1 MKRTIATGTVL
12 LVLLVAG
19 GVLADFGA
27 SDLIYIPVVSH
38 SDGAIGSQWRSD
50 VYITNVDDVAIDVAL
65 VYLPSALLDNQW
77 VFYNRDSWLGGR
89 EADSFGLINEELADI
104 PPNGTVVIRDIV
116 GEYWANILGSNGNGS
131 LIVMAYEAGTLEA
144 DGTKVAKNAIANAR
158 IYNEAR
164 QWVEDSDNPG
174 EFLDRAAWFG
184 QLMPGVPWYNF
195 ADGGAVGD
203 DFDFSYEILTGGEEG
218 SGLRFNV
225 GFVNASDP
233 QTTLTVGVKPYQA
246 NGEPFLNADEE
257 EIGSI
262 ITMPPASHFQLFRPF
277 RDEWELGAV
286 EGATVQVSILAW
298 SSIAAEPVVML
309 TSYGSVVAN
318 NTSDP
323 STVLPRFA
331 FPYDIECMWNGGG
344 EPPVKGQRATR
355 RPVEIP
361 PQFED
366 SL

>member
-1 MKRTIATGTVL
+1 MNRKTAIGTVL
-12 LVLLVAG
+12 LILVAAG
-19 GVLADFGA
+19 PIHADFGA

-38 SDGAIGSQWRSD
+38 SDGALGSQWRSD
-50 VYITNVDDVAIDVAL
+50 VYITNADEVAIDVAL

-77 VFYNRDSWLGGR
+77 VFYDRESWLGGR
-89 EADSFGLINEELADI
+89 ESDSFGLLNEELADI

-131 LIVMAYEAGTLEA
+131 LIVMAYEADSLED
-144 DGTKVAKNAIANAR
+144 DGTKVEKNAIVNAR
-158 IYNEAR
+158 IYNNAR
-164 QWVEDSDNPG
+164 QWVEDPDNEG
-174 EFLDRAAWFG
+174 EFLDRAAWYG

-218 SGLRFNV
+218 GGLRFNV

-246 NGEPFLNADEE
+246 NGEPFLNDDEE

-277 RDEWELGAV
+277 RDEWGLDDA
-286 EGATVQVSILAW
+286 EGATVQVSVLAW
-298 SSIAAEPVVML
+298 ASIAAEPVVML

-331 FPYDIECMWNGGG
+331 SPYDIECMWDGGD
-344 EPPVKGQRATR
+344 ETPAKGQRATR

-361 PQFED
+361 SHYGD
-366 SL
+366 SQ

>member
-1 MKRTIATGTVL
+1 MNRTVAIGTVL
-12 LVLLVAG
+12 LILLAAG
-19 GVLADFGA
+19 SIFADFGA

-38 SDGAIGSQWRSD
+38 SDGALGSQWRSD

-89 EADSFGLINEELADI
+89 DSDSFGLINEGLANI

-116 GEYWANILGSNGNGS
+116 GEYWANILGSNGNGA
-131 LIVMAYEAGTLEA
+131 LIVFAYEADTLED
-144 DGTKVAKNAIANAR
+144 DGSRIEKNVIVNAR
-158 IYNEAR
+158 IYNNGQ
-164 QWVEDSDNPG
+164 QWVEDPENEG
-174 EFLDRAAWFG
+174 EFNQRAAWYG
-184 QLMPGVPWYNF
+184 QLMQGVPWYNF
-195 ADGGAVGD
+195 ADGSAVGD
-203 DFDFSYEILTGGEEG
+203 GFDFSYEQLTGGEEG
-218 SGLRFNV
+218 NGLRFNV

-277 RDEWELGAV
+277 RDDWDLGEV
-286 EGATVQVSILAW
+286 NRATVRVSILAW

-318 NTSDP
+318 NTNDP
-323 STVLPRFA
+323 STVLPRFV

-344 EPPVKGQRATR
+344 ETPVKGQRATR

-361 PQFED
+361 AQE
-366 SL
+366 